1 MLWYSLYIKVM
12 KYMGFKVNPHDRCEA
27 NNMINVKH
35 CTKVWYINDNKI
47 SHVDENI
54 VAQVLGELKDNFG
67 YLVISRRKK
76 HIFLGMKINI
86 REDKKMDIKIKGNFF
101 WKRRYI
107 LSNKTL
113 DPLNVSISEAY
124 SYSGKKL

>member
-1 MLWYSLYIKVM
+1 MVFNISPYNICV
-12 KYMGFKVNPHDRCEA
+12 A
-27 NNMINVKH
+27 NNMINLKH

-86 REDKKMDIKIKGNFF
+86 REDKKMDIKIKGNLF
-101 WKRRYI
+101 WKRQ
-107 LSNKTL
+107 
-113 DPLNVSISEAY
+113 
-124 SYSGKKL
+124 